1 MNGSL
6 RPSSSRSRQSVGRH
20 NETETDFG
28 RYCRQGDD
36 AMIILM
42 LAAAMTI
49 AMLIATAF
57 GIHEESRRAQQ
68 EQKIRSTR
76 PFGLSN

>member
-1 MNGSL
+1 
-6 RPSSSRSRQSVGRH
+6 
-20 NETETDFG
+20 
-28 RYCRQGDD
+28 
-36 AMIILM
+36 MIILM

-57 GIHEESRRAQQ
+57 GFHEESRRARQ

-76 PFGLSN
+76 PFGLID